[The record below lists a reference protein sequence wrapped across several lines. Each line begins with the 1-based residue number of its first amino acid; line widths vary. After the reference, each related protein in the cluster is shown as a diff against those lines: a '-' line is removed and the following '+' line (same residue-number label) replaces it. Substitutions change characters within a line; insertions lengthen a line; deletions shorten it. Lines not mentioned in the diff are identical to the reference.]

1 MFVQFYCKDSSKKVD
16 KVVGVKSNLSKTSVN
31 SETVFHTIIVEVCG
45 GMLGKIYSG
54 MSDTCRMNTGKKTG
68 INKRLRD
75 YLDDNFEHDI
85 HSLECMFHIN
95 EIYLSHV
102 IDEVEGKSKGPNALE
117 EGALSNKSFSADFD
131 CQRSFRCA
139 HYSNC

>member
-1 MFVQFYCKDSSKKVD
+1 MD
-16 KVVGVKSNLSKTSVN
+16 KVVGVKSYLSKTSVN
-31 SETVFHTIIVEVCG
+31 SEAVFHAIIVEVCG
-45 GMLGKIYSG
+45 GMLGETYSV

-95 EIYLSHV
+95 EIHLSQV
-102 IDEVEGKSKGPNALE
+102 IDAVEGKSKGPNALKKC
-117 EGALSNKSFSADFD
+117 ALLNKRFSADFD
-131 CQRSFRCA
+131 CQRSSRCA